1 VCANEIQFLYLKKCG
16 INSCTFR
23 KTPTLTKCVS
33 ALCKITFKILSR
45 NKINISQSGCRSL
58 YVCQNGV
65 HFCLPIMSKLQN
77 VTDVNCAE
85 YSIYNFV
92 ITLLTLHTTERG

>member
-1 VCANEIQFLYLKKCG
+1 MCG
-16 INSCTFR
+16 INSCTFHR
-23 KTPTLTKCVS
+23 TLTITNCVTV
-33 ALCKITFKILSR
+33 LCKITFKILSR
-45 NKINISQSGCRSL
+45 SKIDISESGCKIL
-58 YVCQNGV
+58 YTCQNGV
-65 HFCLPIMSKLQN
+65 HSCLPVMSKLQN